1 MYTFSAA
8 TGVVIVFSFL
18 LIITLHKIE
27 ILQNLLSEKAISIGI
42 SQNLKLDLTSIKY
55 SEIRL
60 MHFFFRIDN
69 QKIPDY
75 NNVCVCGLLTN
86 QFCFLY
92 ISVWRWLL
100 GGISYKILNR
110 IKDKL

>member
-42 SQNLKLDLTSIKY
+42 SQNLKLDLTSIK
-55 SEIRL
+55 
-60 MHFFFRIDN
+60 
-69 QKIPDY
+69 
-75 NNVCVCGLLTN
+75 
-86 QFCFLY
+86 
-92 ISVWRWLL
+92 
-100 GGISYKILNR
+100 
-110 IKDKL
+110 

>member
-55 SEIRL
+55 SKIRL
-60 MHFFFRIDN
+60 MHFFFRTDN

-75 NNVCVCGLLTN
+75 ND
-86 QFCFLY
+86 
-92 ISVWRWLL
+92 VWV
-100 GGISYKILNR
+100 LN
-110 IKDKL
+110 

>member
-55 SEIRL
+55 SKIRL
-60 MHFFFRIDN
+60 MHFFFRTDN

-75 NNVCVCGLLTN
+75 NDVCGLLTN
-86 QFCFLY
+86 QFCFLN

>member
-55 SEIRL
+55 REIRL
-60 MHFFFRIDN
+60 KFFRTDN

-75 NNVCVCGLLTN
+75 NDVCVW
-86 QFCFLY
+86 
-92 ISVWRWLL
+92 V
-100 GGISYKILNR
+100 LN
-110 IKDKL
+110 